1 MLEEMIA
8 EALWRQREPA
18 LQAAMIRHEMLYG
31 VGRLPPRREFA
42 TGGARPE
49 RRGLWARL
57 TFARE

>member
-18 LQAAMIRHEMLYG
+18 LQAAMIRRELLYG
-31 VGRLPPRREFA
+31 VGRLPPLPSRRQAERA
-42 TGGARPE
+42 TA